1 MAAMSEVSGHYY
13 VFGGDRQ
20 IYGPAT
26 IELLQDW
33 AKEGAISAQSWI
45 YLESEDKWKHAKDI
59 AEVAPFTAECAKVE
73 CTPATGGG
81 GVRPGQLRRLVLFAD
96 MADDQLEKFV
106 GLLEKVS
113 LPSFRTIV
121 KKGEHGDAMFL
132 VLVGEARVV
141 DNIDGAEK
149 TLHTLEAG
157 DFFGEVSL
165 FDEGPRTANVVTNKD
180 STFLK
185 ISKANF
191 HKLVAEHPAVAAAFL
206 TALARFMAARL
217 RSTNKMYSASLLF
230 GKAGEG
236 QIKSPQGMNLRK

>member
-1 MAAMSEVSGHYY
+1 MSEAGGHYF

-20 IYGPAT
+20 TYGPANV
-26 IELLQDW
+26 ELLQDW
-33 AKEGAISAQSWI
+33 AKEGAISAHS
-45 YLESEDKWKHAKDI
+45 
-59 AEVAPFTAECAKVE
+59 AKVE
-73 CTPATGGG
+73 CTPAAAGG

-96 MADDQLEKFV
+96 MAEDQLEKFV

-113 LPSFRTIV
+113 LPAFRTIV

-149 TLHTLEAG
+149 TLHTLEVG

-165 FDEGPRTANVVTNKD
+165 FDEGPRTANVMTNKD

-185 ISKANF
+185 ISKSNF
-191 HKLVAEHPAVAAAFL
+191 NKLVHDHPGVAAAFL

-236 QIKSPQGMNLRK
+236 QIKSPQGINLRK